1 MASRCVVEMGTAS
14 YYTTLSRISRD
25 PVLATIAR
33 RIAED
38 EIRHYKHFY
47 RYFCRYQ
54 QAEPAS
60 RPAVFGAL
68 FNRIRMI
75 DGEDSFITMKHLY
88 RARHPDQSFDN
99 SIYRN
104 LRRNSRELI
113 RPHFPHRMCVQM
125 LLKPLGLGPRAHR
138 IAVPVTETLARWMVP

>member
-1 MASRCVVEMGTAS
+1 MASRCVVETGTAS

-25 PVLATIAR
+25 PVLATISR

-60 RPAVFGAL
+60 RRAIFCAL
-68 FNRIRMI
+68 RNRLRMI
-75 DGEDSFITMKHLY
+75 EGEDSIIAMKHLY
-88 RARHPDQSFDN
+88 RAGHPGEPLDN
-99 SIYRN
+99 RTYRN
-104 LRRNSRELI
+104 LRFRYRQLT
-113 RPHFPHRMCVQM
+113 RLHFPHRMCVQM
-125 LLKPLGLGPRAHR
+125 LLKPLGLGPRVGR
-138 IAVPVTETLARWMVP
+138 IVIPITETIARRIVP